1 MDSRRAGTCDRCG
14 QANPAHGLWCR
25 QCGAPLSQPIDPATV
40 AYLHDKS
47 LPAAIELYGRVL
59 EDLQGLADG
68 GDVPAATYET
78 IKSFYAER
86 LAEKRTQE
94 EARLQFAAV
103 QKYVSSARSL
113 AHAATPRLPELLHT
127 LEEGIKK
134 FPDETILQ
142 ELVQEIRSQIAQ
154 REQAIRAAK
163 AARDLW
169 AAAKA
174 CWQRAEFEAAEAR
187 LKEALELAPG
197 NQEMLATLA
206 QVQRLRAEQRRSPPL
221 SQPTPLPESPGQQT
235 SEVVVEAVLLQPAL
249 ESIPAATA
257 PGLGDWG
264 EMLVLA
270 EQPKHAA
277 KAAAAQAA
285 SSARRE
291 RGASDRTPAAASFA
305 EEEVPSP
312 TQRWVEAASEWS
324 KVLKPF
330 LLDNVGWFIGAFLII
345 AGFVV
350 LLTSFWRNIEENQVL
365 MFSLVYFSL
374 VATTGFFFA
383 VAYFMRVK
391 RPELETSSN
400 VLLIIVSLLIPLVFA
415 AAALTTLVPPAG

>member
-1 MDSRRAGTCDRCG
+1 MDSGRADTCDRCG
-14 QANPAHGLWCR
+14 QANPGHGLWCR
-25 QCGAPLSQPIDPATV
+25 QCGTPLKRPLEPATA
-40 AYLHDKS
+40 AYLQDKS
-47 LPAAIELYGRVL
+47 LTAAIELYGQVL

-86 LAEKRTQE
+86 LAEKRAQE

-113 AHAATPRLPELLHT
+113 AHAATPRLPEAVLT

-134 FPDETILQ
+134 FPDETIFQ
-142 ELVQEIRSQIAQ
+142 ELVQEIRSQIAK
-154 REQAIRAAK
+154 REQAIRAAA
-163 AARDLW
+163 AARDLL

-174 CWQRAEFEAAEAR
+174 CLQRAEFEAAEAQ
-187 LKEALELAPG
+187 LKEALELAPE
-197 NQEMLATLA
+197 NQEILATLA
-206 QVQRLRAEQRRSPPL
+206 RVQRSLAEQRCPPV
-221 SQPTPLPESPGQQT
+221 SQPTSLPESPT
-235 SEVVVEAVLLQPAL
+235 SEVVVEGVLLQPAS
-249 ESIPAATA
+249 ESIPAVTF
-257 PGLGDWG
+257 PGSDAWG
-264 EMLVLA
+264 EVLVLA
-270 EQPKHAA
+270 EQPWQAA
-277 KAAAAQAA
+277 KAAAFQAA
-285 SSARRE
+285 SPARRE
-291 RGASDRTPAAASFA
+291 RGVTDRTPAAPSFA
-305 EEEVPSP
+305 EEEEVPSP

-350 LLTSFWRNIEENQVL
+350 LITTFWRNIEENQIL
-365 MFSLVYFSL
+365 MSSLVYFSL

-383 VAYFMRVK
+383 VAYFMRIK
-391 RPELETSSN
+391 RPALETSSN